1 MWRVVA
7 SLFGAALALSTRPAA
22 ANPPPVHLEV
32 ADCDSLDAMSIR
44 RIFAA
49 DLGTPTTPEVG
60 PDVTEVD
67 IGCEGDHVVVRV
79 KDPLSRKTV
88 RRSFDPKSFGNQG
101 QSRLIAIAAS
111 ELVLASWAELAANPT
126 PKVPGEGEPVKPET
140 VETARGVV
148 QAHAA
153 KRPAASKPP
162 AADTSLAGDAAEP
175 DQAGAPN
182 PDQRSGEGAR
192 PGETPR
198 AVLQRVTAV
207 ISVRTFVRG
216 DGTLYGG
223 GARFGQERYG
233 VISWAADALVEGG
246 NLVGRDVTSTSV
258 AGWVAFY
265 LHKGPVT
272 FRIGGGLRAGVL
284 SVADGPSLAAWGW
297 PMLVSSVTLRAGPA
311 VLDIG
316 GESGLVNVLLHHSGE
331 LRGVWVS
338 GQVGL
343 GLTL

>member
-1 MWRVVA
+1 VWRVVA
-7 SLFGAALALSTRPAA
+7 SLLGAALVLATRVAA

-32 ADCDSLDAMSIR
+32 ADCDSLDAASIR

-49 DLGTPTTPEVG
+49 DLGTPLTPEVG

-111 ELVLASWAELAANPT
+111 ELVLASWAELEANPA
-126 PKVPGEGEPVKPET
+126 PKVLGEGEPVKPET
-140 VETARGVV
+140 LETARGVV
-148 QAHAA
+148 KARKNPLPSNPAENPFA
-153 KRPAASKPP
+153 GEGNEARPADAAQPSAPDAGRLPPP
-162 AADTSLAGDAAEP
+162 AI
-175 DQAGAPN
+175 
-182 PDQRSGEGAR
+182 
-192 PGETPR
+192 
-198 AVLQRVTAV
+198 LQRVTAV
-207 ISVRTFVRG
+207 ISLRTFVRG

-223 GARFGQERYG
+223 GARYGQDRYG

-246 NLVGRDVTSTSV
+246 TLMGKEVTSTSLG
-258 AGWVAFY
+258 GWVAFY
-265 LHKGPVT
+265 LRKDPVT
-272 FRIGGGLRAGVL
+272 FRIGGGLRAGIL
-284 SVADGPSLAAWGW
+284 SFADGPSLAAWGW
-297 PMLVSSVTLRAGPA
+297 PMLVSSVTLRAGPV

-316 GESGLVNVLLHHSGE
+316 GESGLVNLLLQHSQE

-338 GQVGL
+338 GQAGL
-343 GLTL
+343 GLVL

>member
-7 SLFGAALALSTRPAA
+7 SLFGAALALVTRSALAA
-22 ANPPPVHLEV
+22 PPPVHLEV
-32 ADCDSLDAMSIR
+32 EACDSLDAGSIR

-49 DLGTPTTPEVG
+49 DLGTPLTPELG

-111 ELVLASWAELAANPT
+111 ELVLASWAELAANPN
-126 PKVPGEGEPVKPET
+126 PKVLGEGEPAKPET
-140 VETARGVV
+140 VQTARGVV
-148 QAHAA
+148 ESRAPKNQP
-153 KRPAASKPP
+153 PATPPAENPFAGESLEAEASK
-162 AADTSLAGDAAEP
+162 ASKDSTSA
-175 DQAGAPN
+175 
-182 PDQRSGEGAR
+182 GEGAR
-192 PGETPR
+192 SEANAPT
-198 AVLQRVTAV
+198 VVHRVTAV
-207 ISVRTFVRG
+207 ISLRSFVRG

-223 GARFGQERYG
+223 GARYGQDRDG

-246 NLVGRDVTSTSV
+246 NLSGHEVTSTTLG
-258 AGWVAFY
+258 GWVAFY
-265 LHKGPVT
+265 LHRGPAT

-284 SVADGPSLAAWGW
+284 SFADGSSLAAWGW
-297 PMLVSSVTLRAGPA
+297 PMLVTSLSLRTGPL

-316 GESGLVNVLLHHSGE
+316 GESGLVNLLLHQSQQ

-338 GQVGL
+338 GQAGL
-343 GLTL
+343 GLVL